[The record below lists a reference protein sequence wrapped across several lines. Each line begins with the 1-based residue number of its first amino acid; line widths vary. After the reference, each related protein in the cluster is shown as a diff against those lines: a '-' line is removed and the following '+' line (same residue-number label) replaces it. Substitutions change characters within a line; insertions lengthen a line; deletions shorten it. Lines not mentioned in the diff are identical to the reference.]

1 MDQEKK
7 EVDPK
12 NMQKAVL
19 HWPLK
24 EIYLDV
30 GDVRPC
36 PIRMTAFPTT
46 KESKRKKGDGS
57 DS

>member
-1 MDQEKK
+1 
-7 EVDPK
+7 
-12 NMQKAVL
+12 MQKAVL

>member
-1 MDQEKK
+1 
-7 EVDPK
+7 
-12 NMQKAVL
+12 MQTALV

-24 EIYLDV
+24 EIYLDGEDV
-30 GDVRPC
+30 GTC
-36 PIRMTAFPTT
+36 PIHMTAFPAT

>member
-1 MDQEKK
+1 MR
-7 EVDPK
+7 
-12 NMQKAVL
+12 NALL

-30 GDVRPC
+30 GDVRTC
-36 PIRMTAFPTT
+36 PIHMTAFPTT
-46 KESKRKKGDGS
+46 KESKKKKGDGS